1 MQKFKYPKFQGKIEK
16 MEEREYSKKKG
27 KFILRKDMTLHTE
40 KAYQLPNRIHEKK
53 TPKPSSSHILMKF
66 QSIGGKEKTQGGK
79 NRSHTKNVNQ
89 INSRLFLNYT
99 GC

>member
-40 KAYQLPNRIHEKK
+40 KAY
-53 TPKPSSSHILMKF
+53 
-66 QSIGGKEKTQGGK
+66 
-79 NRSHTKNVNQ
+79 
-89 INSRLFLNYT
+89 
-99 GC
+99 